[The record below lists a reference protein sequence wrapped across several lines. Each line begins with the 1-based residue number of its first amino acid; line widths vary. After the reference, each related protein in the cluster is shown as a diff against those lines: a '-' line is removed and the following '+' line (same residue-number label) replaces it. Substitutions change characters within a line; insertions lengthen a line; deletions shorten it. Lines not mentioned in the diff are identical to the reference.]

1 MHLHSLIRALAVTA
15 IGATTT
21 LALATP
27 AVAGGPKGDPRG
39 ANGTVKVDGPA
50 FSDQIRNEPHVT
62 CQYQIKFFNF
72 DADEHGNIV
81 FAAQPPSGKGIEL
94 LRRNNVLISD
104 DRATGGRPDPDETYT
119 FSSTDLNL
127 SGVTAHLRQ
136 GYHIKLTIE
145 RIGAPGAGKH
155 KVFWLKPCP
164 PSDNN
169 GGGGNGGGNGGNVGH
184 RGGNGGGSSASS
196 GEETGGP
203 TLPITGAPVAV
214 IAGLGV
220 ALIAGGAGLLLTRRR
235 LVS

>member
-27 AVAGGPKGDPRG
+27 AVAGEPKGDPPG

-50 FSDQIRNEPHVT
+50 FSDHIRNEPHVT

-72 DADEHGNIV
+72 DAGEHGNIV
-81 FAAQPPSGKGIEL
+81 FNAQAPSGKGIEL

-104 DRATGGRPDPDETYT
+104 DPATGGKPDPDETYT

-127 SGVTAHLRQ
+127 SGLTAHLKQ
-136 GYHIKLTIE
+136 GYHIRLTIE

-169 GGGGNGGGNGGNVGH
+169 NNGGGGTGGGNGS
-184 RGGNGGGSSASS
+184 GGGTSS
-196 GEETGGP
+196 GEETGGS
-203 TLPITGAPVAV
+203 TLPITGAPIAV

-220 ALIAGGAGLLLTRRR
+220 ALIAGGAALLFARRR
-235 LVS
+235 FVS